1 MASSTGTNS
10 SQSIEDA
17 MDERKRKRM
26 ISNRESARRSRQ
38 RKQSHLDELNAQ
50 VSKLRR
56 ENGQIIDV
64 LKVTT
69 QHYLTVEAENTVL
82 KTQMM
87 ELTSRLNSL
96 NEILNIV
103 KEVYDDGIKPWSMMN
118 MMSNDQPVVDMYQY

>member
-103 KEVYDDGIKPWSMMN
+103 KEVYDDGMKPWSMMN
-118 MMSNDQPVVDMYQY
+118 MMSNDQPVIDMYQY